1 MRNLQELPSMAAAVS
16 KVRSWRPL
24 RRVLTEWLAAL
35 AASRITRPELAKALR
50 WDAAAALGFAKKG
63 NRAAL
68 EIYLA
73 AVAEVIALT
82 AYIAPP
88 PWSLQRREKLSRRA
102 LQCYKLP
109 LLVDDGKP
117 VITPRRLQHLT
128 FREKARVHHA
138 IQAFASCGL
147 QGPSQFRFCRL
158 RAGRSRSS
166 VSQKRERNR
175 ERVRRFRLRHRKPI
189 LPKEVQTNFLDL
201 LG

>member
-88 PWSLQRREKLSRRA
+88 PWSLQHRKKLPLRA
-102 LQCYKLP
+102 LQFYKLP
-109 LLVDDGKP
+109 LLVEDGQP
-117 VITPRRLQHLT
+117 VVTPRRLQHLT

-138 IQAFASCGL
+138 I
-147 QGPSQFRFCRL
+147 PSLSKWSSRAISLSSLSSAMWRARIAARVGRNERIDSSSRRATSRL
-158 RAGRSRSS
+158 IA
-166 VSQKRERNR
+166 VSP
-175 ERVRRFRLRHRKPI
+175 RKTEPSAA
-189 LPKEVQTNFLDL
+189 
-201 LG
+201 